1 MITPPLMLGRNEP
14 TPCKG
19 CPYFTSVGCGCD
31 NEGHLWP
38 QRPDYEA
45 AVLTFLGSPSLAA
58 LLADDEHR
66 RQLLDIRDLIDD
78 DDLAR
83 AWLIGMNP
91 QLDDQSPLGFIA
103 TGCGAEAL
111 AAAREFVR

>member
-19 CPYFTSVGCGCD
+19 CPYFTSVGCVCD

-38 QRPDYEA
+38 QRPDYEG
-45 AVLTFLGSPSLAA
+45 AVLAFLGFPALAA
-58 LLADDEHR
+58 LLTDDDHR

-91 QLDDQSPLGFIA
+91 ALYDRSPLGAIA
-103 TGCGAEAL
+103 DGHGEAAL
-111 AAAREFVR
+111 IAARDFA

>member
-31 NEGHLWP
+31 NEGYDWP
-38 QRPDYEA
+38 QNPDYEG
-45 AVLTFLGSPSLAA
+45 AVLAFLGPALAA
-58 LLADDEHR
+58 LLADDVHR
-66 RQLLDIRDLIDD
+66 RQLLDIRVLIAD

-91 QLDDQSPLGFIA
+91 MLDDQSPLSFIT

-111 AAAREFVR
+111 AAAREFVL